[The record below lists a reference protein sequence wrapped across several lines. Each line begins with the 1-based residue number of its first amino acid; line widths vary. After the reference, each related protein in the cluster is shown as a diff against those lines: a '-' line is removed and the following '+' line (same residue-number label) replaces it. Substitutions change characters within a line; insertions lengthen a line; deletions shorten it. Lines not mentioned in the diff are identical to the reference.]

1 LFKLPGA
8 CFAAACA
15 ALVMAPAQASAQT
28 QTMTGAEA
36 SRFRLGALGLT
47 PTFNLSNVGVDTNV
61 FNSAADPERDFT
73 ATLAPGVKSA
83 LRVGRV
89 YVSGRTEG
97 EWVYFTKATK
107 QRSVNFNQDLD
118 VSVPL
123 SYVTPRLGGSYG
135 TTRQRLNAELDVRA
149 RRKTK
154 TAFIGSAV
162 RFSAR
167 TTLDVEARITTFD
180 MADDQFLGINLQQQL
195 DRRETSG
202 RVSLDYMLTPL
213 TTWRVTAERL
223 FDRFTF
229 SHLRDSDSTRVTTGV
244 TMKPLALFSGDAM
257 VGVRVFSPRES
268 AVEPFTGLVSAIEM
282 TYHMRETTRMAFKA
296 NRDVDSSFLPD
307 TPYFLQGTLSVG
319 LTQVV
324 GAAWD
329 VGAGVDR
336 TALRYRG
343 LRNGSAVL
351 PGTDRSWRY
360 HSGVGYHLSDGTRIG
375 FDLDYVRRDSSSF
388 GRDFDGFRAGGSFA
402 YGL

>member
-1 LFKLPGA
+1 LFKFPGA

-15 ALVMAPAQASAQT
+15 VLVMAPAQASAQT
-28 QTMTGAEA
+28 MVGAEA

-61 FNSAADPERDFT
+61 FNSTTAPERDFT
-73 ATLAPGVKSA
+73 ATLAPGVTSA
-83 LRVGRV
+83 LRLGRV
-89 YVSGRTEG
+89 YFSGKTLG
-97 EWVYFTKATK
+97 EWIYFMKSTK
-107 QRSVNFNQDLD
+107 QRSANFNQDLD
-118 VSVPL
+118 VRVPL
-123 SYVTPRLGGSYG
+123 SYFTPRLGGSYG

-154 TAFIGSAV
+154 TAFIGSIV

-167 TTLDVEARITTFD
+167 TALDVEARLSTFD
-180 MADDQFLGINLQQQL
+180 MADDEFLGINLQEQL
-195 DRRETSG
+195 DRRETSE

-213 TTWRVTAERL
+213 TTWRVTAEHL
-223 FDRFTF
+223 SDRFTF
-229 SHLRDSDSTRVTTGV
+229 SRLRDSDSTRVTTGV

-257 VGVRVFSPRES
+257 VGVRVFSPRDS
-268 AVEPFTGLVSAIEM
+268 AIEPFTGLVSAIGM
-282 TYHMRETTRMAFKA
+282 TYHMRETTKIAFKV
-296 NRDVDSSFLPD
+296 NRDVDYSFLPE
-307 TPYFLQGTLSVG
+307 TPYFLDGTLSVG

-329 VGAGVDR
+329 VGASVDR
-336 TALRYRG
+336 TTLRYRG
-343 LRNGSAVL
+343 LQNGSAVL
-351 PGTDRSWRY
+351 PGTDHSWTY

-388 GRDFDGFRAGGSFA
+388 GRNFDGVRAGGSFA